1 LVTLSGTG
9 TAWGNGPVSLEWRLF
24 GVPDAGSCVLLRDFS
39 TANPTDGTFNE
50 GVEGFSISDFR
61 FDMGL
66 VAYDLE
72 FRATAGGFSTTRT
85 IRVVIDR

>member
-1 LVTLSGTG
+1 
-9 TAWGNGPVSLEWRLF
+9 
-24 GVPDAGSCVLLRDFS
+24 
-39 TANPTDGTFNE
+39 
-50 GVEGFSISDFR
+50 
-61 FDMGL
+61 MGL